1 MMAFYI
7 TKADALKDLEELLT
21 YNVLYYKGDN
31 EPWYEFD
38 YTSFVNYTIL
48 DYGLDLDLVESVE
61 DIYYEH
67 TYGSV
72 YELICNYLEDFILNS

>member
-1 MMAFYI
+1 MVFYI
-7 TKADALKDLEELLT
+7 TKADALKDLKCLLN
-21 YNVLYYKGDN
+21 YNCMYYCDTN
-31 EPWYEFD
+31 MPMFEFD
-38 YTSFVNYTIL
+38 YTSFVNHTIL